1 MVAFPWRGDGVIR
14 PNNVPDFIGALLFMA
29 IGIVV
34 SLEAYRLQA
43 YSQSQYVGDHTLP
56 AILGILFVVLGGVLL
71 LQSFRALKE
80 TKTRKPVSNNSSVQ
94 LRMLLCFASLF
105 VYTWLMNAVGY
116 LLATWI
122 VSFALFCLIGSYRIG
137 MAMFFAL
144 LLTGCL
150 YVVFILWLQIT
161 FPTGFLG

>member
-1 MVAFPWRGDGVIR
+1 
-14 PNNVPDFIGALLFMA
+14 MA

-56 AILGILFVVLGGVLL
+56 TILGILFVVLGGVLL
-71 LQSFRALKE
+71 FQSFRALKE
-80 TKTRKPVSNNSSVQ
+80 TKTRKPVSNNSSVR
-94 LRMLLCFASLF
+94 LRMLLCLISLF
-105 VYTWLMNAVGY
+105 VYAWLMNAIGY
-116 LLATWI
+116 LLATWF

-137 MAMFFAL
+137 MAMLFAL

-150 YVVFILWLQIT
+150 FAVFILWLQIT